1 MNGGHRVHLMKDF
14 VESVEHALSVECLP
28 YTSDEVKRAITMR
41 FRDESREFCA
51 DSVDIAMVCDIIRS
65 MH

>member
-1 MNGGHRVHLMKDF
+1 MKDF
-14 VESVEHALSVECLP
+14 VESVEHALTVEGLP
-28 YTSDEVKRAITMR
+28 HTSDEVKRAITVR

-51 DSVDIAMVCDIIRS
+51 DRVDIAMVCDIIRS

>member
-1 MNGGHRVHLMKDF
+1 MKDF
-14 VESVEHALSVECLP
+14 VESVEHAVSVEGIP
-28 YTSDEVKRAITMR
+28 YTNDEVKRAITMR

-51 DSVDIAMVCDIIRS
+51 DSVDIVMVCDIIRS

>member
-1 MNGGHRVHLMKDF
+1 MKDF
-14 VESVEHALSVECLP
+14 VESVEHALSVDRIS
-28 YTSDEVKRAITMR
+28 YTSDQVKRAITMR

>member
-14 VESVEHALSVECLP
+14 VESVEHALSVDRIS
-28 YTSDEVKRAITMR
+28 YTSDQVKRAITMR